1 MDGHPWIRFFVLA
14 MLVAIIFA
22 LGTAFRSIFQKKGTD
37 GSTVK
42 ALALR
47 VGLSIT
53 LFIVLMVLAAT
64 GVIKP
69 H

>member
-1 MDGHPWIRFFVLA
+1 MEGHPWIRFFVLA
-14 MLVAIIFA
+14 MLVAIVFA
-22 LGTAFRSIFQKKGTD
+22 LGTAFRSIFHKKGAD
-37 GSTVK
+37 DSTVK
-42 ALALR
+42 ALAVR

>member
-1 MDGHPWIRFFVLA
+1 MEEHPWIRLFVVA
-14 MLVAIIFA
+14 MLVAIVVA
-22 LGTAFRSIFQKKGTD
+22 LGTAFRSIFQKKGN
-37 GSTVK
+37 GISTVK
-42 ALALR
+42 ALAVR

-53 LFIVLMVLAAT
+53 LFVVLMVLAAT